1 MFVLYLTR
9 NTLNLPNLM
18 CQSIEMSLYRDEDAA
33 DAEEVFAESLME
45 AFAVAL
51 PSADSVSIHPSAREV
66 ACNVILPSNMP
77 ITS

>member
-1 MFVLYLTR
+1 MRLYLY
-9 NTLNLPNLM
+9 L
-18 CQSIEMSLYRDEDAA
+18 DEEAA
-33 DAEEVFAESLME
+33 DAEDTAESFME